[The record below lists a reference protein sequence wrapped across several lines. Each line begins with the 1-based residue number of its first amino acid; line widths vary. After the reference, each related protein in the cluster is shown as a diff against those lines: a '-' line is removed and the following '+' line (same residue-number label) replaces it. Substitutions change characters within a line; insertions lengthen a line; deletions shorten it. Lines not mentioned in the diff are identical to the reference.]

1 MKVTEP
7 TGAVLFEEKQHF
19 PRWLIIL
26 MLSPILITVGVTLA
40 ISMSEQDRSEM
51 WIALAIVVPMQFI
64 MLYLFYNVQ
73 FEKLVT
79 KDGLYYRWT
88 IIQKKYRVITKAE
101 IEKIELRKPPS
112 LKYGKNYTFS
122 HGKVYNVSDKVG
134 LQLYLKNGKK
144 VFFGTGDTFSFNQS
158 MIQLTRSEKHLFN
171 QFR

>member
-1 MKVTEP
+1 
-7 TGAVLFEEKQHF
+7 
-19 PRWLIIL
+19 
-26 MLSPILITVGVTLA
+26 
-40 ISMSEQDRSEM
+40 MSDQNRSEM
-51 WIALAIVVPMQFI
+51 WIALAIIVPVHII

-88 IIQKKYRVITKAE
+88 IIQKNYSVINKE
-101 IEKIELRKPPS
+101 QIEKIELRKPPS

-122 HGKVYNVSDKVG
+122 HGKVYNVSDKEG

-144 VFFGTGDTFSFNQS
+144 VFFGTADTFSFNQA
-158 MIQLTRSEKHLFN
+158 MTQLTRSEKPLYN